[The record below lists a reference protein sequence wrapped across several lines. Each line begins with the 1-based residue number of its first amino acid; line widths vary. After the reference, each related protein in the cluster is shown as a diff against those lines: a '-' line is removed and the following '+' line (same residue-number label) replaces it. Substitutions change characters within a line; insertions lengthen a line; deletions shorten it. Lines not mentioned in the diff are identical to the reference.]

1 MTERDRLLTYLGSI
15 ARPGADL
22 QTIGDNDNLIDA
34 GIVDSFAFVQ
44 IIQYLETELGVSV
57 QQYLVSP
64 EDLTSIEGILD
75 TIQLARQ

>member
-22 QTIGDNDNLIDA
+22 QTIGDNDNLI
-34 GIVDSFAFVQ
+34 DSFAFVQ